1 MLDSLEFSPASPLK
15 RLIRMDKTNRTK
27 DPNQPREKRR
37 SRVRTSTAAML
48 NAEGGVEK
56 PKNTSRSRKEA
67 VNQFADLTAVLSKK
81 VVGQPA
87 ATHVI
92 VPYIQMFQAGLAP
105 EGRPV
110 GVFLLLGP
118 TGTGKT
124 KTVEALA
131 EVLHGSEK
139 NVLKVDCGEFQME
152 HEVAKLIGA
161 PPGYLGHRETQPM
174 LTQQRLN
181 AVTSE
186 HSNLSLVLFDEIEK
200 AAPSMT
206 RLLLGV
212 LDKGLL
218 RLGDNSTVNFEKS
231 LVFLTSNL
239 GAREMM
245 REINPEFGFQSA
257 RSVERKDL
265 GNKLQSIALVAVRK
279 RFSPEFVNRID
290 CIITYQ
296 PLTIESLS
304 TILDQQITDLQKHVN
319 TRLGNRSFTLEVP
332 LDARRFLLERGT
344 SSEYGAR
351 ELNRTIHRFLT
362 QPLAT
367 LVATNQVDPGA
378 RVRVDVGESGDK
390 LAIRAQDSEAGAA
403 PANPT
408 VLIVDDNRDLL
419 HFLERLMAD
428 AGWTLLTAE
437 SAGEAKRLVAGR
449 RLDAALLDYMLPD
462 GNGVELG
469 VEVVRAAPNALVIV
483 MTGTILPPEEEALC
497 EEHNFPVLRKPF
509 LASDVMEQIRSRL
522 APASGV
528 VRA

>member
-1 MLDSLEFSPASPLK
+1 
-15 RLIRMDKTNRTK
+15 
-27 DPNQPREKRR
+27 
-37 SRVRTSTAAML
+37 
-48 NAEGGVEK
+48 
-56 PKNTSRSRKEA
+56 
-67 VNQFADLTAVLSKK
+67 
-81 VVGQPA
+81 
-87 ATHVI
+87 
-92 VPYIQMFQAGLAP
+92 
-105 EGRPV
+105 
-110 GVFLLLGP
+110 
-118 TGTGKT
+118 
-124 KTVEALA
+124 
-131 EVLHGSEK
+131 
-139 NVLKVDCGEFQME
+139 ME

-174 LTQQRLN
+174 LTQQKLN

-186 HSNLSLVLFDEIEK
+186 KCNLSLVLFDEIEK

-218 RLGDNSTVNFEKS
+218 RLGDNSTVNFERS

-245 REINPEFGFQSA
+245 REINPEFGFQSVKPA
-257 RSVERKDL
+257 ERADL
-265 GNKLQSIALVAVRK
+265 TNKLQSIALVSVRK

-296 PLTIESLS
+296 PLSAESLS
-304 TILDQQITDLQKHVN
+304 AILDKQIADLQNHVN

-332 LDARRFLLERGT
+332 AEPRQFLLQKGT
-344 SSEYGAR
+344 SAEYGAR
-351 ELNRTIHRFLT
+351 ELNRTIHRHLT

-367 LVATNQVDPGA
+367 LVATNQVNPGA
-378 RVRVDVGESGDK
+378 RVRVSISKDGEK
-390 LAIRAQDSEAGAA
+390 LDIRAHDTPGALG
-403 PANPT
+403 PSHPT
-408 VLIVDDNRDLL
+408 VLLVDDNRDLL

-437 SAGEAKRLVAGR
+437 SATEAKALMQQHKPN
-449 RLDAALLDYMLPD
+449 AALLDYMLPD

-469 VEVVRAAPNALVIV
+469 VEFLQSVPGMLVIV

-497 EEHNFPVLRKPF
+497 EEHGFPVLRKPF
-509 LASDVMEQIRSRL
+509 LASDVMNQIRTRL
-522 APASGV
+522 LPAAA

>member
-1 MLDSLEFSPASPLK
+1 
-15 RLIRMDKTNRTK
+15 
-27 DPNQPREKRR
+27 
-37 SRVRTSTAAML
+37 
-48 NAEGGVEK
+48 VEK
-56 PKNTSRSRKEA
+56 EKPAKGANRVKKQA
-67 VNQFADLTAVLSKK
+67 ADPVADLTAVLSQK

-87 ATHVI
+87 ATRVI

-124 KTVEALA
+124 KTIEALA
-131 EVLHGSEK
+131 EILHGSEK
-139 NVLKVDCGEFQME
+139 NLLKIDCGEFQME

-174 LTQQRLN
+174 LTQQKLN

-186 HSNLSLVLFDEIEK
+186 KCSLSLVLFDEIEK

-218 RLGDNSTVNFEKS
+218 RLGDNTTVNFEKS

-245 REINPEFGFQSA
+245 KEINPDFGFQSVTGTGTD
-257 RSVERKDL
+257 RPDL
-265 GNKLQSIALVAVRK
+265 TSKLQNIALVAVRK

-296 PLTIESLS
+296 PLTPESLAA
-304 TILDQQITDLQKHVN
+304 ILDQQITDLQSHVN
-319 TRLGNRSFTLEVP
+319 TRLGNRSFTLDVP
-332 LDARRFLLERGT
+332 FETRQFLLQKGT
-344 SSEYGAR
+344 SAEYGAR
-351 ELNRTIHRFLT
+351 ELNRTIHRHLT

-367 LVATNQVDPGA
+367 LVATNQVNPGA
-378 RVRVDVGESGDK
+378 RVRVAISKDGEK
-390 LAIRAQDSEAGAA
+390 LDIRAHDTPGALG
-403 PANPT
+403 PAHPT
-408 VLIVDDNRDLL
+408 VLLVDDNRDLL

-437 SAGEAKRLVAGR
+437 SATEAKRLMQQHKPN
-449 RLDAALLDYMLPD
+449 AALLDYMLPD

-469 VEVVRAAPNALVIV
+469 VEFLQTVPQMLVIV

-497 EEHNFPVLRKPF
+497 EEHGFPVLRKPF
-509 LASDVMEQIRSRL
+509 LASDVMNQIRSRL
-522 APASGV
+522 LPAAGV

>member
-1 MLDSLEFSPASPLK
+1 MKEPERPGERPRPRVKKLATAILK
-15 RLIRMDKTNRTK
+15 AESNV
-27 DPNQPREKRR
+27 EKRPSQP
-37 SRVRTSTAAML
+37 SRPRKQPAGPLEDLST
-48 NAEGGVEK
+48 
-56 PKNTSRSRKEA
+56 
-67 VNQFADLTAVLSKK
+67 VLSQK

-87 ATHVI
+87 ATRVI

-124 KTVEALA
+124 KTIEALA
-131 EVLHGSEK
+131 DVLHGSEK

-186 HSNLSLVLFDEIEK
+186 KCNLSLVLFDEIEK

-245 REINPEFGFQSA
+245 REINPEFGFQSVRPA
-257 RSVERKDL
+257 ERADL
-265 GNKLQSIALVAVRK
+265 TSKLQGIGLGAVRK

-296 PLTIESLS
+296 PLTAESLS
-304 TILDQQITDLQKHVN
+304 TILDQHIVDLQNHVN
-319 TRLGNRSFTLEVP
+319 TRLGNRSFTLDVP
-332 LDARRFLLERGT
+332 FESRQFLLKKGT
-344 SSEYGAR
+344 SAEFGAR

-367 LVATNQVDPGA
+367 MVATNQINPGGL
-378 RVRVDVGESGDK
+378 VRAEVGDDGK
-390 LAIRAQDSEAGAA
+390 LNIRAQDGDVTMG
-403 PANPT
+403 PAHPT
-408 VLIVDDNRDLL
+408 VLLVDDNRDLL

-437 SAGEAKRLVAGR
+437 NATDAKRLMQENR
-449 RLDAALLDYMLPD
+449 PNAALLDYMLPD

-469 VEVVRAAPNALVIV
+469 VEFLQSVPQMLVIV

-497 EEHNFPVLRKPF
+497 EEHDFPVLRKPF
-509 LASDVMEQIRSRL
+509 LASDVMNQIRSRL
-522 APASGV
+522 LPVSGV

>member
-1 MLDSLEFSPASPLK
+1 MKEPNRPEERRRTRVKNSAATVKSEGAG
-15 RLIRMDKTNRTK
+15 DKSK
-27 DPNQPREKRR
+27 SSQ
-37 SRVRTSTAAML
+37 
-48 NAEGGVEK
+48 
-56 PKNTSRSRKEA
+56 SRSKKQSTDLAE
-67 VNQFADLTAVLSKK
+67 DLTAVLSQK

-87 ATHVI
+87 ATRVI

-131 EVLHGSEK
+131 EVLHGTEK

-174 LTQQRLN
+174 LTQQKLN

-186 HSNLSLVLFDEIEK
+186 KCSLSLVLFDEIEK

-212 LDKGLL
+212 LDKGIL

-245 REINPEFGFQSA
+245 REINPEFGFQSVKPA
-257 RSVERKDL
+257 ERDDL
-265 GNKLQSIALVAVRK
+265 TSKLQNIALVAVRK

-296 PLTIESLS
+296 PLTPESLS
-304 TILDQQITDLQKHVN
+304 AILDKQIVDLQNHVN
-319 TRLGNRSFTLEVP
+319 TRLGNRSFVLDVP
-332 LDARRFLLERGT
+332 YESRQFLLKKGT

-367 LVATNQVDPGA
+367 MVATNQINPGA
-378 RVRVDVGESGDK
+378 RVWVEVDQGADK
-390 LAIRAQDSEAGAA
+390 LQLRTAEAQLAAA

-408 VLIVDDNRDLL
+408 VLLVDDNRDLL
-419 HFLERLMAD
+419 HFLERLMAND
-428 AGWTLLTAE
+428 GWTLLTAE
-437 SAGEAKRLVAGR
+437 SATEAKRLVQTHKPN
-449 RLDAALLDYMLPD
+449 AALLDFMLPD

-469 VEVVRAAPNALVIV
+469 VEFLQTVPQMLVIV

-509 LASDVMEQIRSRL
+509 LASDVMNQIRSRL
-522 APASGV
+522 APTEQAS
-528 VRA
+528 RA

>member
-1 MLDSLEFSPASPLK
+1 MREPNHPDK
-15 RLIRMDKTNRTK
+15 RLH
-27 DPNQPREKRR
+27 PRARDHSPVIIE
-37 SRVRTSTAAML
+37 
-48 NAEGGVEK
+48 AEGGVEK
-56 PKNTSRSRKEA
+56 PRVSQGRVRKPSLNAIE
-67 VNQFADLTAVLSKK
+67 DLTAVLSQK

-87 ATHVI
+87 ATRVI
-92 VPYIQMFQAGLAP
+92 VPYIQMYQAGLAP

-174 LTQQRLN
+174 LTQQKLN
-181 AVTSE
+181 AITSE
-186 HSNLSLVLFDEIEK
+186 KCSLSLVLFDEIEK

-212 LDKGLL
+212 LDKGIL

-245 REINPEFGFQSA
+245 REINPDFGFQSVKGVD
-257 RSVERKDL
+257 RSDL
-265 GNKLQSIALVAVRK
+265 ASKLQAIALVAVRK

-296 PLTIESLS
+296 PLSAESLS
-304 TILDQQITDLQKHVN
+304 AILDKQISDLQNHVN
-319 TRLGNRSFTLEVP
+319 TRLGNRSFSLEVP
-332 LDARRFLLERGT
+332 LDSREFLLKKGT
-344 SSEYGAR
+344 SQEYGAR
-351 ELNRTIHRFLT
+351 ELNRTIHRHLT

-367 LVATNQVDPGA
+367 LVATNQVSPGS
-378 RVRVDVGESGDK
+378 RVVVDVGEGGEK
-390 LAIRAQDSEAGAA
+390 LNIRTVGSTTAPI

-408 VLIVDDNRDLL
+408 VLLVDDNRDLL
-419 HFLERLMAD
+419 HFLERLMAND
-428 AGWTLLTAE
+428 GWTLLTAE
-437 SAGEAKRLVAGR
+437 SATEAKRLVQEHKPN
-449 RLDAALLDYMLPD
+449 AALLDYMLPD

-469 VEVVRAAPNALVIV
+469 VEFLQAVPQMLVIV

-509 LASDVMEQIRSRL
+509 LASDVMNQIRSRL
-522 APASGV
+522 TPANST
-528 VRA
+528 VRGA

>member
-1 MLDSLEFSPASPLK
+1 MKEP
-15 RLIRMDKTNRTK
+15 NR
-27 DPNQPREKRR
+27 PEQRR
-37 SRVRTSTAAML
+37 RNRVRPSAAITKS
-48 NAEGGVEK
+48 EGIQEK
-56 PKNTSRSRKEA
+56 PRGSQNRSRKQASDLIE
-67 VNQFADLTAVLSKK
+67 DLTSVLSQK

-87 ATHVI
+87 ATRVI

-174 LTQQRLN
+174 LTQQKLN

-186 HSNLSLVLFDEIEK
+186 KCNLSLVLFDEIEK

-212 LDKGLL
+212 LDKGVL

-245 REINPEFGFQSA
+245 REINPEFGFQSVKSSE
-257 RSVERKDL
+257 RSDL
-265 GNKLQSIALVAVRK
+265 TSKLQNIALVAVRK

-296 PLTIESLS
+296 PLTAGIAFGDSRQADRGPAEPCEHAAG
-304 TILDQQITDLQKHVN
+304 Q
-319 TRLGNRSFTLEVP
+319 P
-332 LDARRFLLERGT
+332 LFRAGGAPRGAPLPAARREP
-344 SSEYGAR
+344 AR
-351 ELNRTIHRFLT
+351 
-362 QPLAT
+362 
-367 LVATNQVDPGA
+367 
-378 RVRVDVGESGDK
+378 S
-390 LAIRAQDSEAGAA
+390 
-403 PANPT
+403 
-408 VLIVDDNRDLL
+408 
-419 HFLERLMAD
+419 M
-428 AGWTLLTAE
+428 
-437 SAGEAKRLVAGR
+437 
-449 RLDAALLDYMLPD
+449 
-462 GNGVELG
+462 
-469 VEVVRAAPNALVIV
+469 
-483 MTGTILPPEEEALC
+483 
-497 EEHNFPVLRKPF
+497 
-509 LASDVMEQIRSRL
+509 
-522 APASGV
+522 APAS
-528 VRA
+528 

>member
-1 MLDSLEFSPASPLK
+1 MDPA
-15 RLIRMDKTNRTK
+15 
-27 DPNQPREKRR
+27 E
-37 SRVRTSTAAML
+37 
-48 NAEGGVEK
+48 
-56 PKNTSRSRKEA
+56 
-67 VNQFADLTAVLSKK
+67 DLTAVLSQK

-92 VPYIQMFQAGLAP
+92 VPYIQMYQAGLAP

-110 GVFLLLGP
+110 GIFLLLGP

-131 EVLHGSEK
+131 DVLHGSEK

-174 LTQQRLN
+174 LTQQKLN

-186 HSNLSLVLFDEIEK
+186 KCNLSLVLFDEIEK

-218 RLGDNSTVNFEKS
+218 RLGDNSTVNFERS

-239 GAREMM
+239 GAREML
-245 REINPEFGFQSA
+245 REISPEFGFQSVKTA
-257 RSVERKDL
+257 VRSDL
-265 GNKLQSIALVAVRK
+265 TGKLQAIGLSAVRK

-296 PLTIESLS
+296 PLTTESLS
-304 TILDQQITDLQKHVN
+304 AILDKQIADLQNHVN
-319 TRLGNRSFTLEVP
+319 TRLGNRSFTLDVP
-332 LDARRFLLERGT
+332 PEARQFLLQKGT

-351 ELNRTIHRFLT
+351 ELNRTIHRHLT

-367 LVATNQVDPGA
+367 MVATNQVSPGG
-378 RVRVDVGESGDK
+378 RVWVEMAEGGES
-390 LAIRAQDSEAGAA
+390 LNLRTVESQTASA

-408 VLIVDDNRDLL
+408 ILLVDDNRDLL
-419 HFLERLMAD
+419 HFLERLMAND
-428 AGWTLLTAE
+428 GWTLLTAE
-437 SAGEAKRLVAGR
+437 SATEAKRLV
-449 RLDAALLDYMLPD
+449 LSHKPDAALLDFMLPD

-469 VEVVRAAPNALVIV
+469 VEFLQAVPEMLVIV

-509 LASDVMEQIRSRL
+509 LASDVMNQIRSRL
-522 APASGV
+522 APANAT
-528 VRA
+528 RA

>member
-1 MLDSLEFSPASPLK
+1 MKEP
-15 RLIRMDKTNRTK
+15 NRPE
-27 DPNQPREKRR
+27 DRR
-37 SRVRTSTAAML
+37 RTRV
-48 NAEGGVEK
+48 
-56 PKNTSRSRKEA
+56 KNTSAAAVKSEGGGEKAKAPKNIARKQAHDLAE
-67 VNQFADLTAVLSKK
+67 DLTSVLSQK

-87 ATHVI
+87 ATKVI
-92 VPYIQMFQAGLAP
+92 IPYIQMFQAGLAP

-174 LTQQRLN
+174 LTQQKLN

-186 HSNLSLVLFDEIEK
+186 KSNLSLVLFDEIEK

-212 LDKGLL
+212 LDKGIL

-245 REINPEFGFQSA
+245 REINPEFGFQSVKA
-257 RSVERKDL
+257 SERADL
-265 GNKLQSIALVAVRK
+265 TNKLQNIALVAVRK
-279 RFSPEFVNRID
+279 RFSPEFINRID
-290 CIITYQ
+290 SIITYQ
-296 PLTIESLS
+296 PLTHESLS
-304 TILDQQITDLQKHVN
+304 AILDKQIVDLQNHVN
-319 TRLGNRSFTLEVP
+319 TRLGNRSFVLDVP
-332 LDARRFLLERGT
+332 PEARQFLLRKGT
-344 SSEYGAR
+344 SPEYGAR

-367 LVATNQVDPGA
+367 LVATNQVAPGA
-378 RVRVDVGESGDK
+378 RVWVEVDAAGEK
-390 LAIRAQDSEAGAA
+390 LELRSAEAQVAA

-408 VLIVDDNRDLL
+408 VLLVDDNRDLL
-419 HFLERLMAD
+419 HFLERLMAND
-428 AGWTLLTAE
+428 GWTLVTAE
-437 SAGEAKRLVAGR
+437 SATEAKLLVQTHKPN
-449 RLDAALLDYMLPD
+449 AALLDFMLPD

-469 VEVVRAAPNALVIV
+469 VEFLQTVPQMLVIV

-509 LASDVMEQIRSRL
+509 LASDVMNQIRSRL
-522 APASGV
+522 APVEVSRGA
-528 VRA
+528 

>member
-1 MLDSLEFSPASPLK
+1 MKESERPGE
-15 RLIRMDKTNRTK
+15 R
-27 DPNQPREKRR
+27 PRP
-37 SRVRTSTAAML
+37 RVRKLATAIL
-48 NAEGGVEK
+48 NAESNVEK
-56 PKNTSRSRKEA
+56 PKSPQNRPRKQPAGPLE
-67 VNQFADLTAVLSKK
+67 DLSAVLSQK

-87 ATHVI
+87 ATQVI

-124 KTVEALA
+124 KTIEALA
-131 EVLHGSEK
+131 DVLHGSEK

-174 LTQQRLN
+174 LTQQKLN

-186 HSNLSLVLFDEIEK
+186 KCSLSLVLFDEIEK

-239 GAREMM
+239 GSREMM

-257 RSVERKDL
+257 RSAERADL
-265 GNKLQSIALVAVRK
+265 TGKLQGIGLGAVRK

-296 PLTIESLS
+296 PLTVESLS
-304 TILDQQITDLQKHVN
+304 TILDQHIVDLQNHVN
-319 TRLGNRSFTLEVP
+319 TRLGNRSFTLDVP
-332 LDARRFLLERGT
+332 FETRQFLLKKGT
-344 SSEYGAR
+344 SAEYGAR

-367 LVATNQVDPGA
+367 MVATNQINPGA
-378 RVRVDVGESGDK
+378 LVRAELGEDGKLSLRSQDGDG
-390 LAIRAQDSEAGAA
+390 AIA
-403 PANPT
+403 PAHPT
-408 VLIVDDNRDLL
+408 VLLVDDNRDLL

-437 SAGEAKRLVAGR
+437 NATDAKRLMQEHKPN
-449 RLDAALLDYMLPD
+449 AALLDYMLPD

-469 VEVVRAAPNALVIV
+469 VEFLQSVPQMLVIV

-497 EEHNFPVLRKPF
+497 EEHDFPVLRKPF
-509 LASDVMEQIRSRL
+509 LASDVMNQIRSRL
-522 APASGV
+522 LPISGV
-528 VRA
+528 VRV

>member
-1 MLDSLEFSPASPLK
+1 MKEP
-15 RLIRMDKTNRTK
+15 NR
-27 DPNQPREKRR
+27 PEEKRKTRVKNPAALIKAESAGDKSRNSQDKSKGVQNR
-37 SRVRTSTAAML
+37 SKKPAPDL
-48 NAEGGVEK
+48 AE
-56 PKNTSRSRKEA
+56 
-67 VNQFADLTAVLSKK
+67 DLTAVLSQK

-87 ATHVI
+87 ATRVI

-174 LTQQRLN
+174 LTQQKLN

-186 HSNLSLVLFDEIEK
+186 KCNLSLVLFDEIEK

-212 LDKGLL
+212 LDKAIL

-245 REINPEFGFQSA
+245 REINPDFGFQSVKQA
-257 RSVERKDL
+257 ERSDL
-265 GNKLQSIALVAVRK
+265 TSKLQNIALVAVRK

-296 PLTIESLS
+296 PLTAESLS
-304 TILDQQITDLQKHVN
+304 AILDKQIVDLQSHVN
-319 TRLGNRSFTLEVP
+319 TRLGNRSFVLDVP
-332 LDARRFLLERGT
+332 PEARQFLLQKGT

-351 ELNRTIHRFLT
+351 ELNRTIHRYLT

-367 LVATNQVDPGA
+367 MVATNQVNPGA
-378 RVRVDVGESGDK
+378 RVWVEVDGAADK
-390 LAIRAQDSEAGAA
+390 LMIRSAEAVLVPA

-408 VLIVDDNRDLL
+408 VLLVDDNSDLL
-419 HFLERLMAD
+419 HFLERLMAND
-428 AGWTLLTAE
+428 GWTLLTAE
-437 SAGEAKRLVAGR
+437 SATEAKRLVQ
-449 RLDAALLDYMLPD
+449 LHKPNAALLDYMLPD

-469 VEVVRAAPNALVIV
+469 VEFLQSVPQMLVIV

-509 LASDVMEQIRSRL
+509 LASDVMNQIRSRL
-522 APASGV
+522 SPTGV
-528 VRA
+528 SRGA

>member
-1 MLDSLEFSPASPLK
+1 MKEPDVPQQK
-15 RLIRMDKTNRTK
+15 RRTRTK
-27 DPNQPREKRR
+27 P
-37 SRVRTSTAAML
+37 AAA
-48 NAEGGVEK
+48 AEIKAESGVEK
-56 PKNTSRSRKEA
+56 PKAVPNRTRKPSLDPVE
-67 VNQFADLTAVLSKK
+67 DLTAVLSQK

-87 ATHVI
+87 ATRVI
-92 VPYIQMFQAGLAP
+92 VPYIQMYQAGLAP

-139 NVLKVDCGEFQME
+139 NMLKVDCGEFQME

-174 LTQQRLN
+174 LTQQKLN

-186 HSNLSLVLFDEIEK
+186 KCNLSLVLFDEIEK

-231 LVFLTSNL
+231 IVFLTSNL

-245 REINPEFGFQSA
+245 REINPDFGFQSVKSAA
-257 RSVERKDL
+257 RTDL
-265 GNKLQSIALVAVRK
+265 TSKLQNIALVSVRK

-296 PLTIESLS
+296 PLTTESLS
-304 TILDQQITDLQKHVN
+304 AILDHQITDLQSHVN
-319 TRLGNRSFTLEVP
+319 TRLGNRSFTLDVP
-332 LDARRFLLERGT
+332 VEARQFLLQKGT
-344 SSEYGAR
+344 SEEYGAR
-351 ELNRTIHRFLT
+351 ELNRTIHRNLT

-367 LVATNQVDPGA
+367 LVATNQVNPGA
-378 RVRVDVGESGDK
+378 HVRVEVNESEDK
-390 LAIRAQDSEAGAA
+390 LNIRVLDTDAAAA

-408 VLIVDDNRDLL
+408 VLLVDDNRDLL

-437 SAGEAKRLVAGR
+437 SATEAKKLMRQHKPN
-449 RLDAALLDYMLPD
+449 AALLDYMLPD

-469 VEVVRAAPNALVIV
+469 VEFLQAVPNMLVIV
-483 MTGTILPPEEEALC
+483 MTGTILPAEEEALC

-509 LASDVMEQIRSRL
+509 LASDVINQIRTRLMPVSASR
-522 APASGV
+522 A
-528 VRA
+528 

>member
-1 MLDSLEFSPASPLK
+1 MREL
-15 RLIRMDKTNRTK
+15 NR
-27 DPNQPREKRR
+27 PEKRR
-37 SRVRTSTAAML
+37 RTRGNGPSPGIIEL
-48 NAEGGVEK
+48 EGGVEK
-56 PKNTSRSRKEA
+56 PKASQSRSRKPSVDPIE
-67 VNQFADLTAVLSKK
+67 DLSAVLSQK

-87 ATHVI
+87 ATRVI

-124 KTVEALA
+124 KTIEALA

-139 NVLKVDCGEFQME
+139 SLLKVDCGEFQLE

-161 PPGYLGHRETQPM
+161 PPGYLGHRETQPV
-174 LTQQRLN
+174 LTQQKLN

-186 HSNLSLVLFDEIEK
+186 KCSLSLVLFDEIEK

-239 GAREMM
+239 GSREMM

-257 RSVERKDL
+257 RSAERADL
-265 GNKLQSIALVAVRK
+265 TGKLQGIGLGAVRK

-296 PLTIESLS
+296 PLTVESLS
-304 TILDQQITDLQKHVN
+304 TILDQHIVDLQNHVN
-319 TRLGNRSFTLEVP
+319 TRLGNRSFTLDVP
-332 LDARRFLLERGT
+332 FETRQFLLKKGT
-344 SSEYGAR
+344 SAEYGAR

-367 LVATNQVDPGA
+367 MVATNQINPGA
-378 RVRVDVGESGDK
+378 LVRAELGEDGKLSLRSQDGDG
-390 LAIRAQDSEAGAA
+390 AIA
-403 PANPT
+403 PAHPT
-408 VLIVDDNRDLL
+408 VLLVDDNRDLL

-437 SAGEAKRLVAGR
+437 NATDAKRLMQEHKPN
-449 RLDAALLDYMLPD
+449 AALLDYMLPD

-469 VEVVRAAPNALVIV
+469 VEFLQSVPQMLVIV

-497 EEHNFPVLRKPF
+497 EEHDFPVLRKPF
-509 LASDVMEQIRSRL
+509 LASDVINQIRSRL
-522 APASGV
+522 LPVTGV